1 MSPAQTVREG
11 VEFDTNV
18 ATGGTLTVIV
28 SEIVEVL
35 TIQPLNA
42 LLWPSITSIVI
53 VSPLAIAVAPAPNV
67 IVLVPIN
74 C

>member
-42 LLWPSITSIVI
+42 LL
-53 VSPLAIAVAPAPNV
+53 
-67 IVLVPIN
+67 
-74 C
+74 